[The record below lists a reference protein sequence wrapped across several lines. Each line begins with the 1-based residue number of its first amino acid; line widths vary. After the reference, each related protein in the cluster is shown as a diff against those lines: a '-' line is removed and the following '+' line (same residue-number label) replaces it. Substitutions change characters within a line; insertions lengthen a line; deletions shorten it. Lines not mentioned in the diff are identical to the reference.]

1 MDLLGVT
8 VCKVSDRKK
17 NGILWLGR
25 ESTLGHDCPLLEKKA
40 GGGCGGGRYTQVQ
53 LNI

>member
-25 ESTLGHDCPLLEKKA
+25 ESTLGHDCPLLEKKKA
-40 GGGCGGGRYTQVQ
+40 MRGGGVYTQVQ